1 MYTSNSSVPDLP
13 LTRATSTMLRKFR
26 KDATR
31 SDTNGN
37 HLNNDGK
44 HIAGCKHQP
53 PSVQVKAPPAVK
65 PKPVMGLSKISRPAS
80 MTMDLDY
87 SVQSGH
93 AKLLTDHRTTYSATH
108 HRPLA
113 KSVSHTPQVAS
124 SRSSNYCPKP
134 DGSSNYYPK
143 PTGHSYYR
151 GEGVRTVVL
160 ARTKKGYGF
169 VLRGAKGKNF
179 VSVVKVLK
187 LISVRV
193 AEEGGWGGGR
203 TLRLDWC
210 CIPVA
215 FTLVCPLAKHFYLS
229 VKNQKH
235 L

>member
-1 MYTSNSSVPDLP
+1 MYTSNLSVPDLP

-31 SDTNGN
+31 SDTNSN
-37 HLNNDGK
+37 
-44 HIAGCKHQP
+44 HIANNSKHSTGGQHQP

-108 HRPLA
+108 HRPLT

-124 SRSSNYCPKP
+124 SRSSNYYTKP

-169 VLRGAKGKNF
+169 VLRGAKGKSF
-179 VSVVKVLK
+179 VCVVKVHNFQ
-187 LISVRV
+187 SVSV
-193 AEEGGWGGGR
+193 AEEGGRGGGSN
-203 TLRLDWC
+203 
-210 CIPVA
+210 I
-215 FTLVCPLAKHFYLS
+215 
-229 VKNQKH
+229 
-235 L
+235 